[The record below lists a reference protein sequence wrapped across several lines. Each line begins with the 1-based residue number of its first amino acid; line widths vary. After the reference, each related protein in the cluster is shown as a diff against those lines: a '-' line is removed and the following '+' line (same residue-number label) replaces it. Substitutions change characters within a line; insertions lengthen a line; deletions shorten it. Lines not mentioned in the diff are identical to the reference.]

1 MANRATKLIMDRVT
15 DKIRESCFTRAN
27 NYTLENGETW
37 CKGTE
42 YPSGSYGHRYSPVA
56 RCAPA
61 GSATGSIRKTPASN
75 IFTELKTA
83 LQSGCCF

>member
-1 MANRATKLIMDRVT
+1 MANRATKLIMDKVT

-42 YPSGSYGHRYSPVA
+42 YPSGSYGHNVLKVQP
-56 RCAPA
+56 RCESVPA
-61 GSATGSIRKTPASN
+61 GSATGSIRKTPVSN
-75 IFTELKTA
+75 IFPH
-83 LQSGCCF
+83 

>member
-1 MANRATKLIMDRVT
+1 MANRATKLSMDKVT

-42 YPSGSYGHRYSPVA
+42 YPSGSYGHNVLKVQP
-56 RCAPA
+56 RCEMCSRWI
-61 GSATGSIRKTPASN
+61 GNRFYKENTG
-75 IFTELKTA
+75 
-83 LQSGCCF
+83 Q

>member
-42 YPSGSYGHRYSPVA
+42 YPSGSYGHNVLKVQS
-56 RCAPA
+56 RCEMCSRWIGNRFYKENA
-61 GSATGSIRKTPASN
+61 G
-75 IFTELKTA
+75 
-83 LQSGCCF
+83 Q

>member
-1 MANRATKLIMDRVT
+1 MANRATKLIMDKVT

-42 YPSGSYGHRYSPVA
+42 YPSGSYGH
-56 RCAPA
+56 
-61 GSATGSIRKTPASN
+61 IRKTPASN
-75 IFTELKTA
+75 IFTELITA